1 MYLRRFDPWKNEFCT
16 CPPKYSLN
24 PYTGCA
30 HGCIYCYASS
40 YIKDFFRCREKPN
53 LLESLRKEIKRI
65 PPETIISL
73 SNTSDPYPPIESEKG
88 LTRECLKIFK
98 EKDMRIL
105 IITKSDIV
113 CRDLDLLKEMSIA
126 VTFTITTL
134 KHHKKLEPNAPNPFQ
149 RLKAIEKLSKESIPT
164 GLRLDPI
171 IPMINEEE
179 IEKILISAKA
189 VGIEHVTVSTFKPR
203 WDSWKRLIE
212 RFPERREQFED
223 LYLRK
228 GQKFGNSVYLSHQGR
243 ENIITKV
250 RDICNSLNLTF
261 ATCRENL
268 SHYNTSD
275 SCDGSHLIKG
285 GCHLHP
291 PLFDKFL

>member
-1 MYLRRFDPWKNEFCT
+1 MYLRLFDPWKNEFCT

-53 LLESLRKEIKRI
+53 LIAKLRKEIKRI
-65 PPETIISL
+65 PPETIISM
-73 SNTSDPYPPIESEKG
+73 SNTSDPYPPIESKKR
-88 LTRECLKIFK
+88 LTRECLKLFR
-98 EKDMRIL
+98 ENDMRIL

-113 CRDLDLLKEMSIA
+113 CRDIDLLKEMFTA
-126 VTFTITTL
+126 VTFTITTF
-134 KHHKKLEPNAPNPFQ
+134 KHHKKIEPNAPNPFK

-171 IPMINEEE
+171 IPMINEEGME
-179 IEKILISAKA
+179 EILISAKA
-189 VGIEHVTVSTFKPR
+189 VGITHVTVSTFKPR

-212 RFPERREQFED
+212 IFPEKRKQLED

-228 GQKFGNSVYLSHQGR
+228 GQKFGNSVYLSHQKR

-250 RDICNSLNLTF
+250 RDICASLNLTF
-261 ATCRENL
+261 ATCRENI
-268 SHYNTSD
+268 SEYNTSD

-285 GCHLHP
+285 GCYIHP
-291 PLFDKFL
+291 PLFSKFL